1 MIVYQADKKE
11 FLRDYNDRDI
21 EEVIH
26 AKYRAAT
33 SRKVAQAEVRSWRE
47 SLGYVARV
55 LSDQDIADDV
65 GVAIEFILPQ
75 SAKRI
80 DVILAGHADD
90 GSRRLIVVELKQWSE
105 PPRILRR
112 LFSLRGLSHEEV
124 EPLFT

>member
-47 SLGYVARV
+47 SLG
-55 LSDQDIADDV
+55 
-65 GVAIEFILPQ
+65 
-75 SAKRI
+75 
-80 DVILAGHADD
+80 
-90 GSRRLIVVELKQWSE
+90 
-105 PPRILRR
+105 
-112 LFSLRGLSHEEV
+112 
-124 EPLFT
+124 